1 MSNQAFTPK
10 NAGISTDKSL
20 FKVGNRNIKAMFEIY
35 SKLTTKTPEL
45 SHWHR
50 SGVFIVN
57 FEQILQLFPLSTL
70 NK

>member
-10 NAGISTDKSL
+10 NTGISTDKSL

-45 SHWHR
+45 SH
-50 SGVFIVN
+50 
-57 FEQILQLFPLSTL
+57 
-70 NK
+70 